1 LDGRQDVVRH
11 VSEEPQ
17 RDVRRAWRH
26 PRNPR
31 GYARLFDDALNRL
44 ARRRQL
50 RARPIVRIDRDEQ
63 THGYIE

>member
-1 LDGRQDVVRH
+1 
-11 VSEEPQ
+11 
-17 RDVRRAWRH
+17 
-26 PRNPR
+26 
-31 GYARLFDDALNRL
+31 LFDDALNRL